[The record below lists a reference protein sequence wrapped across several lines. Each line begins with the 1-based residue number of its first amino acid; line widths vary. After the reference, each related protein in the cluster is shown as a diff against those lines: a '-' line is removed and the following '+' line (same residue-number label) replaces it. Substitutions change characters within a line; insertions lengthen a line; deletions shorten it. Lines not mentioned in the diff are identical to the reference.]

1 MSDWVWIILAFLG
14 GIALG
19 ALYFG
24 GLWLTVQRLRVVRR
38 PGTLLLV
45 SFVVRTVLVLAGFY
59 LVMGGQWERLV
70 ACVVG
75 FVIARFVSVWLSRY
89 SQQGA

>member
-1 MSDWVWIILAFLG
+1 MSDWVWIIPAFLA

-45 SFVVRTVLVLAGFY
+45 SFVVRTALVLAGFY

-75 FVIARFVSVWLSRY
+75 FVIARFVSVWLSRF

>member
-1 MSDWVWIILAFLG
+1 MSDWIWIAMAFLA

-24 GLWLTVQRLRVVRR
+24 GLWLTVQRLRIVRR

-45 SFVVRTVLVLAGFY
+45 SFAVRSVLVLAGFY

-75 FVIARFVSVWLSRY
+75 FIIARLISVWLSRF